1 MPAVRDIL
9 VHVEIE
15 VAQRVRI
22 CHRKRKG
29 CGVAQHQQCLV
40 IYEASGGRKNYCP
53 PHALDILT
61 AAKAKLAA
69 LEKVLQ
75 S

>member
-9 VHVEIE
+9 VHVDIE
-15 VAQRVRI
+15 VAERVRI

-53 PHALDILT
+53 QHALEILS

-69 LEKVLQ
+69 MEKTLRG
-75 S
+75 

>member
-53 PHALDILT
+53 THALEILT
-61 AAKAKLAA
+61 AASTKLAG
-69 LEKVLQ
+69 LQ
-75 S
+75 RMLQC

>member
-1 MPAVRDIL
+1 MPAIRDIL

-15 VAQRVRI
+15 VAQGTRI
-22 CHRKRKG
+22 CHRKRNG
-29 CGVAQHQQCLV
+29 CGIARNQPCLA

-53 PHALDILT
+53 LHALEILT

-69 LEKVLQ
+69 MERALQ
-75 S
+75 G

>member
-9 VHVEIE
+9 VHVEIQ

-22 CHRKRKG
+22 CHRQRKG
-29 CGVAQHQQCLV
+29 CGVAKSQQCLV
-40 IYEASGGRKNYCP
+40 IYDASGGGKNYCP
-53 PHALDILT
+53 THALEILT
-61 AAKAKLAA
+61 AATTKLAY
-69 LEKVLQ
+69 LKETLQ